1 MKPFKFLL
9 PLALLLLINA
19 QLANAAESA
28 PVAVTTI
35 LKSDK
40 TWDGK
45 AISYPQGK
53 AEVTGVLIEFAPGA
67 IADWHS
73 HPILSFGV
81 MLEGELEVQLKN
93 GQTKTIKKGE
103 TLMEVVNTLH
113 RGRNVGTG
121 PVKLVMFYTGVAG
134 QSVTAKE

>member
-1 MKPFKFLL
+1 MKLFKLAL
-9 PLALLLLINA
+9 PLALFLSA
-19 QLANAAESA
+19 QFAHAAESA

-45 AISYPQGK
+45 SISYPEGK

-67 IADWHS
+67 VADWHS

-113 RGRNVGTG
+113 RGRNVGKG

-134 QSVTAKE
+134 QGVTVKE